1 MNSNSTCTQFEIL
14 VDGKTRSWR
23 DVRETAFEAAG
34 YLKDKNPHSDV
45 AVRDARN
52 GTTVSVG
59 MGSTKVIDIR
69 PAAEKR

>member
-1 MNSNSTCTQFEIL
+1 VQ
-14 VDGKTRSWR
+14 
-23 DVRETAFEAAG
+23 ETAFEAAR

-45 AVRDARN
+45 AVCDARN

-59 MGSTKVIDIR
+59 MGSTKVTDIR